1 LSARIHT
8 SCSQPIGPGL
18 VRGDFEVVAGRSR
31 NGGPLCPLGDGD
43 DAGDS
48 DSGDSDSDDSDSGDS
63 DSGKKDGGDS
73 DSGSSGGDDCGCE
86 GKVSTLTLRYL
97 GDKVNAHVRVLSK
110 RGSKRGQIF
119 SGVVQPGE
127 TFTIVGPEGGR
138 RGFAG
143 TLGTEIMILVNRGL
157 NAKIHTSCSQPIG
170 PGLVRGDFEVV
181 AGESRN
187 AGPLCPIGG

>member
-31 NGGPLCPLGDGD
+31 NGGPLCRVVDGD

-48 DSGDSDSDDSDSGDS
+48 DSGDSDSGDSDSGDS
-63 DSGKKDGGDS
+63 DSGDSGDSDSGQKDGGDS
-73 DSGSSGGDDCGCE
+73 DSGDAGDDCGCE

-97 GDKVNAHVRVLSK
+97 GHKAAKVVVKQKKDGAVVFRGRVKPGATFSFAGKDKK
-110 RGSKRGQIF
+110 
-119 SGVVQPGE
+119 
-127 TFTIVGPEGGR
+127 
-138 RGFAG
+138 G
-143 TLGTEIMILVNRGL
+143 TLGTEIRILVNRRL
-157 NAKIHTSCSQPIG
+157 NARIHTSCSQPIG